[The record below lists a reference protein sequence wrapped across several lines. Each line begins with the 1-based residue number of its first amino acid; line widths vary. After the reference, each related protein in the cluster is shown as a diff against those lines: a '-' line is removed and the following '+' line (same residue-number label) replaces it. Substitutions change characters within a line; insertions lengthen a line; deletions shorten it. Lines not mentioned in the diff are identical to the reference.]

1 MRLTFILVVSFSLGA
16 VPDRLVSAQC
26 PDGSTP
32 PCQTIR
38 PAMPPTVGSVAVL
51 YFDNASHDTAYAYLG
66 DGLTEAIIVR
76 LGKIERLM
84 IQSRSAVR
92 RFRGRDLPN
101 PNALGR
107 TLGVTYLVN
116 GTLRHNGDRLRLTVE
131 LVRAANGVQMW
142 GEQYD
147 LVTTDLLTLEESIA
161 RAIAT
166 AVTGQLLP
174 QERRVLAARA
184 TQNPQAYDHFLR
196 GNYYYAK
203 RTNRALT
210 QALAEYD
217 SAARLDS
224 TYASAIARSA
234 ATRVQRGG
242 LTDNLWAEVRAS
254 AARAVRLDST
264 SSEAWIAL
272 GYTRMET
279 AEYDAARQDA
289 QRAIIFDSKNAE
301 AHHLRAFVL
310 RVLGHDSSAVAAYRR
325 ALAIDPERAI
335 TLVQLAGI
343 HHVAR
348 RYGEAR
354 RLLDS
359 ALVVDPEYVMAYG
372 FRARIRVR
380 LGDLAGAREDARIAG
395 QLGTSAGGQS
405 AQWLAELAWVLV
417 EAAEGD
423 TAAAHARAQ
432 RLVEPAF
439 TWVRA
444 VKRRANPTFGNM
456 AVAMALAAAGEAEP
470 ALDLLELFSHD
481 GRLHWGLEF
490 PEFDPLR
497 THPRFQRLLEESR
510 LPETPP

>member
-1 MRLTFILVVSFSLGA
+1 MTGRAAVLVL
-16 VPDRLVSAQC
+16 LVGVMSPSRVAAQC
-26 PDGSTP
+26 PDGSPP
-32 PCQTIR
+32 PCGVAR
-38 PAMPPTVGSVAVL
+38 GASAPSPRSVAVL
-51 YFDNASHDTAYAYLG
+51 YFDNASHDTADAYLA

-76 LGKIERLM
+76 LGKIERLT
-84 IQSRSAVR
+84 IQSQSAVR
-92 RFRGRDLPN
+92 RFRGRDLPH
-101 PNALGR
+101 PSALGS
-107 TLGVTYLVN
+107 TLHVTYLLN
-116 GTLRHNGDRLRLTVE
+116 GSIRRNGNQLRITVE
-131 LVRAANGVQMW
+131 LVRAESGVQTW
-142 GEQYD
+142 AEQYD
-147 LVTTDLLTLEESIA
+147 LAARDLLTLEESIA
-161 RAIAT
+161 RAVAT
-166 AVTGQLLP
+166 AVAGHLLP
-174 QERRVLAARA
+174 QERMVLAVRG

-217 SAARLDS
+217 WAARLDS
-224 TYASAIARSA
+224 TYAAAIARSA
-234 ATRVQRGG
+234 ATRIQRGS
-242 LTDNLWAEVRAS
+242 LTDSMWAEVRAS

-272 GYTRMET
+272 GYTHMET
-279 AEYDAARQDA
+279 ASYDAARQDGE
-289 QRAIIFDSKNAE
+289 RAIIFDPKNAE
-301 AHHLRAFVL
+301 AHHLRAFAL
-310 RVLGHDSSAVAAYRR
+310 RLLGHDSSAVAAYRR

-335 TLVQLAGI
+335 TLVALAGI
-343 HHVAR
+343 HHIAR

-380 LGDLAGAREDARIAG
+380 LGDLAGAREDARIAE
-395 QLGTSAGGQS
+395 QLGTSVGGQS
-405 AQWLAELAWVLV
+405 AQWLAQLAWVLI

-423 TAAAHARAQ
+423 TAAARARAQ

-444 VKRRANPTFGNM
+444 VKRRANPIFGNM
-456 AVAMALAAAGEAEP
+456 AAAMALAAAGEAEL

-481 GRLHWGLEF
+481 GRLHWALEF

-497 THPRFQRLLEESR
+497 THPRFERLMEESR
-510 LPETPP
+510 VPETQR